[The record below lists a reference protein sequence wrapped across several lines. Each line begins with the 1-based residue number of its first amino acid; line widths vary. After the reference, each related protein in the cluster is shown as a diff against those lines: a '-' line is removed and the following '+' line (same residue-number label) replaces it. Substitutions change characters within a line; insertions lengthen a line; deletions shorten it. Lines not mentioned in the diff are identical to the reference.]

1 MVEAFVSNLEAQ
13 TRCQLGQ
20 GKEEREIVKWSM
32 HKILKD
38 CQLKL
43 TSEIRE
49 QEKLREAL
57 KAQVG
62 PKSAKYKIQKAQIYP
77 QQGGPGSK

>member
-1 MVEAFVSNLEAQ
+1 MVDMGPLKKKWREVAEAKARVKGLQKEGIGVGMVDAFVSNLEAQ
-13 TRCQLGQ
+13 SRCQLGQ

-43 TSEIRE
+43 SSKIRE
-49 QEKLREAL
+49 Q
-57 KAQVG
+57 
-62 PKSAKYKIQKAQIYP
+62 
-77 QQGGPGSK
+77 